1 MSELRQS
8 GFTLVELLMVMT
20 ILGIV
25 AVYAGLKDTSSA
37 DATLPSQ
44 ARKLA
49 SDLRHA
55 QLLASSQGIRLCFRT
70 GNNHYYASL
79 YDQANSSCSTT
90 PLTDPATGGAFSV
103 TLQKNASF
111 SSGANTTLTF
121 DSLGRPSAA
130 ASYTLSTGTSTET
143 VSVAALTGR
152 VSP

>member
-1 MSELRQS
+1 MIRRS

-20 ILGIV
+20 IIGIV
-25 AVYAGLKDTSSA
+25 GVFVALKSPSPA

-55 QLLASSQGIRLCFRT
+55 QQLATSQGIRLCFRT
-70 GNNHYYASL
+70 GSNHYYASPYL
-79 YDQANSSCSTT
+79 QASSSCSTT
-90 PLTDPATGGAFSV
+90 PLSDPATGGAFSV
-103 TLQKNASF
+103 TLQKGVTF
-111 SSGANTTLTF
+111 SSGANSILVF

-130 ASYTLSTGTSTET
+130 ASYTLSSGTSTNS